1 MKEVDARG
9 SYCPG
14 PLMELISV
22 IRSAD
27 IGERIA
33 LLSSEPDSLRDV
45 PTWVTNAGHTLHDVE
60 QIDEGTWR
68 FIITVER

>member
-22 IRSAD
+22 IRAAE
-27 IGERIA
+27 IGEQIS

-45 PTWVTNAGHTLHDVE
+45 PKWVANAGHTLHEVD
-60 QIDEGTWR
+60 QIDESTWR